1 MEEGLVV
8 TDIKKLRNAYIKK
21 SDCLLD
27 VFSILP
33 TDLLYISQAFTHYA
47 SWLRLNRLLKTYKVF
62 EFIARTETRATFPNV
77 FRVTTLTAN
86 ILILIHFNACIF
98 FEVSSQTGKLMVLY
112 SEF

>member
-1 MEEGLVV
+1 MV

-27 VFSILP
+27 VFSVLP
-33 TDLLYISQAFTHYA
+33 TDLLYISQAFTHFA

-62 EFIARTETRATFPNV
+62 EFIARTETRASFPNV
-77 FRVTTLTAN
+77 FRVTTLTAS

-98 FEVSSQTGKLMVLY
+98 FEVSSQTGKSRV
-112 SEF
+112 FINRKTII